1 MKIDNNL
8 IKESLGV
15 DLKLGDDIFFEN
27 LGLVDSKLPN
37 SLTYIR
43 SSKFIK
49 FLANNKNI
57 KACLCSENEKIAI
70 NDLGIFPIVV
80 EDPEYSYFSIY
91 NHIAKK
97 RMAYE
102 KTVISKTAKIH
113 PSAVISPI
121 GVNIGENV
129 QIGANVV
136 VEAGTSIGDN
146 TRILANTTLGNMGLE
161 VKNTQTGMLVVE
173 HDGELIIEKNCFIG
187 ANVAIARGMYSRN
200 TIIRDS
206 VAIADKS
213 YISHACIIGKRT
225 MILGAHICGSCQIG
239 ENVRINPCSVIS
251 NGIKLGDDSEVKIG
265 SVVIK
270 DVLKSQQ
277 VSGNFAY
284 EHLLNLRE
292 HGKKVSKIK

>member
-146 TRILANTTLGNMGLE
+146 TRILANTTLGCMDSE
-161 VKNTQTGMLVVE
+161 VKNTPTGMLVVE
-173 HDGELIIEKNCFIG
+173 HDGELIIGKNCFIG
-187 ANVAIARGMYSRN
+187 ANCVVDRGLHDNHTVLKDGVVLSNRVYVGHTSKIGER
-200 TIIRDS
+200 TIL
-206 VAIADKS
+206 
-213 YISHACIIGKRT
+213 
-225 MILGAHICGSCQIG
+225 LGCTICGSCDIG
-239 ENVRINPCSVIS
+239 KNVRVSIGAIVS
-251 NGIKLGDDSEVKIG
+251 NGIRVKDGAIVSIG
-265 SVVIK
+265 AVVVE
-270 DVLKSQQ
+270 DVEEKIQ
-277 VSGNFAY
+277 VSGNFAMP
-284 EHLLNLRE
+284 HNKFLK
-292 HGKKVSKIK
+292 HFSKISKL